1 MCDTERQR
9 TIADIRARIADLR
22 SRLAGNTES
31 PERVETQQRVIPETT
46 SVEEPTRDVE
56 QREKRNT
63 ELEAIKSKLM
73 RKK

>member
-1 MCDTERQR
+1 MYEDDRTK
-9 TIADIRARIADLR
+9 TIADLRARIASLR

-56 QREKRNT
+56 QREKRNA
-63 ELEAIKSKLM
+63 ELEAMKSKLM

>member
-9 TIADIRARIADLR
+9 TIADIRARIASLR